1 MLKKKKGKK
10 EWGTEAMLTINKFQ
24 KLVKWM
30 NSKLTLTQENR
41 ETLKSSKKSNR
52 YVKFFPQN
60 NTPGPD
66 NFTGKVTYFTHK
78 KEI

>member
-1 MLKKKKGKK
+1 
-10 EWGTEAMLTINKFQ
+10 
-24 KLVKWM
+24 M

-66 NFTGKVTYFTHK
+66 NFTGKVTYFTYK

>member
-1 MLKKKKGKK
+1 
-10 EWGTEAMLTINKFQ
+10 
-24 KLVKWM
+24 M

>member
-1 MLKKKKGKK
+1 
-10 EWGTEAMLTINKFQ
+10 
-24 KLVKWM
+24 M

-41 ETLKSSKKSNR
+41 ETLKSSKKSTR